1 MGNDHSGN
9 EYGENNNQ
17 DDFYLNENN
26 NMGMGRGMS
35 EEDANSMLIDR
46 EGCSDCG
53 KIPER
58 FIRKD
63 LVKSMCPGCNK
74 LNNVKTE

>member
-1 MGNDHSGN
+1 MKIENILLIILISVIIIIVILNDN
-9 EYGENNNQ
+9 
-17 DDFYLNENN
+17 
-26 NMGMGRGMS
+26 GMEGRYDPGGRY
-35 EEDANSMLIDR
+35 DQIVCLLID
-46 EGCSDCG
+46 
-53 KIPER
+53 KIVLMKIKR